1 MVFLFFVWGQC
12 YFFFLWEESG
22 SWPVAQGLFVIRVR
36 WNSTQSRS
44 KWLLKKAPQNNHL
57 HVTSPRHLPACNIKS
72 LSTGPLRRKRG
83 SKVVELCF
91 QFALHGWPYEIKNWM
106 WLWYQLQTHV
116 RDALMF
122 SGSQSVYHVNVIGDW
137 KLVELGWALLSV
149 KCLLGAVMCL
159 CVRVRVR
166 ACLCVPAQ
174 LHTFIVTAM
183 CILCRLV
190 CVWLHVLELHI
201 RYQITFVS
209 RDLAFLRGCQPAV
222 TACMS
227 RESSM
232 CSIIPNLILEP
243 DGSHHRA
250 FGFRFVRIQT
260 R

>member
-1 MVFLFFVWGQC
+1 M
-12 YFFFLWEESG
+12 
-22 SWPVAQGLFVIRVR
+22 AQGLFGIRVR

-44 KWLLKKAPQNNHL
+44 KWLLKKAPPPKNFARDL
-57 HVTSPRHLPACNIKS
+57 SLASARMPGNIKS
-72 LSTGPLRRKRG
+72 PSTGPLRRKHG

-106 WLWYQLQTHV
+106 WLWYQPQTHV

-122 SGSQSVYHVNVIGDW
+122 SESQSVYHVNVIGDW
-137 KLVELGWALLSV
+137 KLVELGCALLSV

-159 CVRVRVR
+159 CVRVC

-174 LHTFIVTAM
+174 LHTFTVTAM

-190 CVWLHVLELHI
+190 CVWLHILELHI

-232 CSIIPNLILEP
+232 CSIIPNLTLEP
-243 DGSHHRA
+243 DGSYHWA
-250 FGFRFVRIQT
+250 FGFGFVRIQT